1 MGFLFVNTN
10 ELSALM
16 GLPYIQ
22 QSAYLLGIRPYMD
35 RNTFLV
41 GVKRKISYQQL
52 AEALYVEPHQGFEH
66 SGSPS
71 RPQLRRIIYALERA
85 GLVEIK
91 SIGKQLILKCLLA
104 NSDLSAQNKPDTN
117 PTHQPS
123 TNPNDKNNIKSSSY
137 DKKYQKPST
146 GQNTKPDTPH
156 NSKDLFIFLQQQFEN
171 FWSLY
176 PLKQD
181 RTKAWREFASLKP
194 DAQLVE
200 QILTA
205 LQAQIN
211 NREEIEFIGEWLP
224 NWKYPAT
231 WLARKCWNDELLTLK
246 TQEEQ
251 QNEANKA
258 RSRKKSATDILT
270 ESCKD
275 ANFDFDF
282 DEPAEPGGNVLSFD
296 NTRVR

>member
-1 MGFLFVNTN
+1 MGFLFVNTD

-22 QSAYLLGIRPYMD
+22 QSVYLLGIRPYMD

-71 RPQLRRIIYALERA
+71 RPQLRRIIYSLERA

-117 PTHQPS
+117 PTHQPV

-146 GQNTKPDTPH
+146 AQNTKPDTPH

-211 NREEIEFIGEWLP
+211 NREEMEFIGEWRP

-231 WLARKCWNDELLTLK
+231 WLSRKCWNDELLTLK

-251 QNEANKA
+251 QNEANQT

-282 DEPAEPGGNVLSFD
+282 DEPPESGSNVLSFD

>member
-1 MGFLFVNTN
+1 MGFLFVNTD

-22 QSAYLLGIRPYMD
+22 QSAYLLGIRQYMD

-52 AEALYVEPHQGFEH
+52 SEALYVEPHQGFEH

-71 RPQLRRIIYALERA
+71 RPQLRRIIHALERA

-104 NSDLSAQNKPDTN
+104 NSNSSDQNKPVTN
-117 PTHQPS
+117 PTYQPG
-123 TNPNDKNNIKSSSY
+123 TNTNDKNDIKSESY
-137 DKKYQKPST
+137 DKKLQKPGT
-146 GQNTKPDTPH
+146 AQNTKPDIPH
-156 NSKDLFIFLQQQFEN
+156 NSKDPFIFLQHQFEK

-181 RTKAWREFASLKP
+181 RAKAWREFAYLKP

-205 LQAQIN
+205 LQAQIT
-211 NREEIEFIGEWLP
+211 NREEMEFIGEWSP

-231 WLARKCWNDELLTLK
+231 WLSRKCWNDELLTLK
-246 TQEEQ
+246 THEEQ
-251 QNEANKA
+251 QNEVNQV
-258 RSRKKSATDILT
+258 RSRKKSATDILA

-282 DEPAEPGGNVLSFD
+282 DEPSAPGSNVLSFN